1 MKQGVRIYLKSG
13 SEIDIECST
22 ITETKE
28 SFETLLEGVET
39 YQNEKDHATIS
50 GDIGAYIR
58 YADVSAI
65 KIIW

>member
-1 MKQGVRIYLKSG
+1 MEQGVRIYLKSG

-22 ITETKE
+22 ISETKE
-28 SFETLLEGVET
+28 IFKDLLEGVKT
-39 YQNEKDHATIS
+39 YKDERDHATIS

-58 YADVSAI
+58 YADISAI